1 MKQEDTLGVALTKEA
16 CVVCAKAMDG
26 PILMNTR
33 LSGKNASEVKALHG
47 QIIGYRDAPCD
58 ECKELLTKGF
68 VLIGID
74 MDKTD
79 DMSNP
84 YRSGHMWAIDKKVA
98 EEMFPDAHL
107 RRLGY
112 ACIDVNVAESIG
124 LPIFET

>member
-1 MKQEDTLGVALTKEA
+1 MKEEDKVGVALAKEA
-16 CVVCAKAMDG
+16 CPVCAKSFDG

-33 LSGKNASEVKALHG
+33 LSGKNAKDVEALHG
-47 QIIGYRDAPCD
+47 QIIGFRDAPCD

-68 VLIGID
+68 VLIGIEQ
-74 MDKTD
+74 DKTE

-84 YRSGHMWAIDKKVA
+84 YRSGHMWCISKESA
-98 EEMFPDAHL
+98 EGMFPDAHL